1 MARRISPVLGAQSR
15 QPGCLSEDDGQNPGK
30 EGRQT
35 ECEKEAQ
42 MSGLTEVAVA
52 ETAIVMSRVYD
63 APRGLVWQA
72 MTRPEHI
79 RRWWGGPGFTN
90 PVCEMDVRPG
100 GLWHHVMRFPDGH
113 ELHLD
118 FVFLE
123 VEPPS
128 RLVWRHVDHGMRKQ
142 GPPTCRTTVT
152 LDDLGG
158 RTRGRAPK
166 FLLGLLS
173 ITTPATDDSRPP
185 ASRGNEGLA
194 RANTMNATAVTPPA
208 PPPARPRNRHAA

>member
-1 MARRISPVLGAQSR
+1 MGRRISPVLGAQSR
-15 QPGCLSEDDGQNPGK
+15 QPGCVSEDDGQTPGQQSP
-30 EGRQT
+30 QT
-35 ECEKEAQ
+35 ESEKEAP
-42 MSGLTEVAVA
+42 MNSLTEVAVA

-63 APRGLVWQA
+63 APRSLVWQA

-79 RRWWGGPGFTN
+79 RRWWGGPGFSN

-118 FVFLE
+118 FIFLE

-142 GPPTCRTTVT
+142 ARRPVAPPSRSTTSAGARP
-152 LDDLGG
+152 GG
-158 RTRGRAPK
+158 WSRR
-166 FLLGLLS
+166 FLRS
-173 ITTPATDDSRPP
+173 PSPRRRVPS
-185 ASRGNEGLA
+185 AS
-194 RANTMNATAVTPPA
+194 PA
-208 PPPARPRNRHAA
+208 PSDPTN

>member
-1 MARRISPVLGAQSR
+1 
-15 QPGCLSEDDGQNPGK
+15 
-30 EGRQT
+30 
-35 ECEKEAQ
+35 

-63 APRGLVWQA
+63 APRALVWQA

-158 RTRGRAPK
+158 RTRWRMVAE
-166 FLLGLLS
+166 FSS
-173 ITTPATDDSRPP
+173 IAEREAAVAIGFTGPIE
-185 ASRGNEGLA
+185 ASNLRLVDYLK
-194 RANTMNATAVTPPA
+194 TMPSGDLT
-208 PPPARPRNRHAA
+208 